1 MEGVASVVS
10 AAPEQPRRSAAQS
23 MLAAVLQP
31 LAHAAQAA
39 QEPTPTPGKAA
50 NGSAASSRS
59 PSDLAD
65 VYLERLTVVMK

>member
-1 MEGVASVVS
+1 MS

-23 MLAAVLQP
+23 MLTAVLQP
-31 LAHAAQAA
+31 LAHAAQTA
-39 QEPTPTPGKAA
+39 QEPTPTPAPGKAA

-59 PSDLAD
+59 PNDLAD

>member
-23 MLAAVLQP
+23 MLTAVLQP
-31 LAHAAQAA
+31 LAQAA
-39 QEPTPTPGKAA
+39 QEPTATPGKAA

-59 PSDLAD
+59 PNDLAD